1 MANRRN
7 AHYCTG
13 VRTTFGQLPL
23 SANFVFSGR
32 AFKKMALSLGEDPE
46 WTTDE
51 DAQSAEDNPS

>member
-1 MANRRN
+1 
-7 AHYCTG
+7 

-23 SANFVFSGR
+23 SANFVFRGR